1 MIQRPHSL
9 RIGDFMSTQPDQ
21 SASSPAAGHVKEPF
35 YVHPSLAGTPDL
47 FNRLGR
53 PDESWERI
61 KKNASRTVY
70 RGQIDGEVI
79 YLKHFHSRT
88 LTHRTLARLG
98 LTGPARELTL
108 SLHLAANGVETP
120 TVLAANWAFGNQWV
134 ATRAVE
140 PAVGLDA
147 WHEHQAMLGNNP
159 ALLRRGTAR
168 LGQLVGRM
176 HAAGM
181 LHGDLHC
188 GNILITTADPNDP
201 QLVLTDLHRAKR
213 CRHLSRRRRANNLAQ
228 LFHDRYTLTSRTDRM
243 RFLRHYLR
251 ASGDTH
257 SLRGWQLL
265 IEAAAR
271 RHTHRQHLQRD
282 RRAQGNNK
290 YFHRLVLANGW
301 RGHVVLSSKRKLAG
315 SPVAQMEFTPEQ
327 WETLLADP
335 LALLAETHDARVAKN
350 SRSSRVVRRQITLG
364 EHRLDVFIKQAR
376 RKYPWKAIIDCFRP
390 SRAIRAF
397 RLGHS
402 LLTRRIPTA
411 LPLAALEQRRGL
423 FLKDN
428 ILITEAINW
437 PRLDD
442 FLMTFLAAGHRNG
455 VQLTA
460 TQQHRLGR
468 DVLWQMGRMLQR
480 LHDNDFAH
488 RDLKAANMF
497 VRWELNHQPQLVLV
511 DLDGLRRVRSI
522 TSRQRFQGLM
532 RLNVSLLKCPAVNY
546 AGQLRMLMGYLRRP
560 GTGRVNFKPY
570 WRVLE
575 RWSADKLRQQIRSR
589 QNAQRSRRLKA
600 ERNE

>member
-1 MIQRPHSL
+1 
-9 RIGDFMSTQPDQ
+9 MSTQPDQ
-21 SASSPAAGHVKEPF
+21 SASSPAASRGKVPY
-35 YVHPSLAGTPDL
+35 YVHPAMAGTSNLFERLSHPD
-47 FNRLGR
+47 
-53 PDESWERI
+53 DSWEQI

-88 LTHRTLARLG
+88 LTHRTFARLG
-98 LTGPARELTL
+98 LTGPAREMTL
-108 SLHLAANGVETP
+108 SLHLEAHGVATP
-120 TVLAANWAFGNQWV
+120 VVLAANWGYGNQWV
-134 ATRAVE
+134 ATRAVA
-140 PAVGLDA
+140 PAEGLDT
-147 WHEHQAMLGNNP
+147 WHERQAMHDNNQGLLHTVTAKLGE
-159 ALLRRGTAR
+159 
-168 LGQLVGRM
+168 LVGRM

-188 GNILITTADPNDP
+188 GNVLITTDDPANP

-213 CRHLSRRRRANNLAQ
+213 CKQLSRRRRANNLAQ
-228 LFHDRYTLTSRTDRM
+228 LFHDRYTLTGRTDRM

-251 ASGDTH
+251 ASRDTH

-265 IEAAAR
+265 IEAAAQ
-271 RHTHRQHLQRD
+271 RHTHRQHMQRD

-290 YFHRLVLANGW
+290 YFHRLSLADGW

-315 SPVAQMEFTPEQ
+315 SQVAQMEFTAAQ

-335 LALLAETHDARVAKN
+335 TALLKETDDARVAKD

-364 EHRLDVFIKQAR
+364 EHRLDVYIKQAR

-411 LPLAALEQRRGL
+411 LPLAAIEQRRGL

-455 VQLTA
+455 VQLSA
-460 TQQHRLGR
+460 QQQHRLGR

-480 LHDNDFAH
+480 LHDNNFAH

-511 DLDGLRRVRSI
+511 DLDGLRQVRSI

-575 RWSADKLRQQIRSR
+575 RWSAEKLRQQIRSR
-589 QNAQRSRRLKA
+589 QNAQRTRRLKA
-600 ERNE
+600 DRNE

>member
-1 MIQRPHSL
+1 
-9 RIGDFMSTQPDQ
+9 MSTQPDQ
-21 SASSPAAGHVKEPF
+21 SAPSTAARRGGKPY
-35 YVHPSLAGTPDL
+35 YVHPAVAEVPNL
-47 FNRLGR
+47 FAQLSR

-70 RGQIDGEVI
+70 RGQLGGETI

-88 LTHRTLARLG
+88 LTHRTLASMG

-108 SLHLAANGVETP
+108 SLHLNAHNVETP
-120 TVLAANWAFGNQWV
+120 TVLAAHWAYGNQWV

-140 PAVGLDA
+140 PAEPLDI
-147 WHEHQAMLGNNP
+147 WHEHQAMLDNNQ
-159 ALLRRGTAR
+159 AKLRKVTVK
-168 LGQLVGRM
+168 LGELVGHM

-188 GNILITTADPNDP
+188 GNVLIRTDP
-201 QLVLTDLHRAKR
+201 QGDLDLVLTDLHRAKR
-213 CRHLSRRRRANNLAQ
+213 CKRLSRRRRATNLAQ
-228 LFHDRYTLTSRTDRM
+228 LFHDRYTLTNRTERT
-243 RFLRHYLR
+243 RFLKHYLR
-251 ASGDTH
+251 ASGDRH
-257 SLRGWQLL
+257 SVRGWQIL
-265 IEAAAR
+265 IEAAAH
-271 RHTHRQHLQRD
+271 RHTRRQHCQRD
-282 RRAQGNNK
+282 RRVKGCNK
-290 YFHRLVLANGW
+290 YFHRLSLADGW

-327 WETLLADP
+327 WQTVLADP
-335 LALLAETHDARVAKN
+335 TALLEATDGARIAKD

-376 RKYPWKAIIDCFRP
+376 RKYWWKAIIDCFRP
-390 SRAIRAF
+390 SRALRAF
-397 RLGHS
+397 GLGHA

-442 FLMTFLAAGHRNG
+442 FLMTFLAGVHRNG

-460 TQQHRLGR
+460 QQQHRLGR

-480 LHDNDFAH
+480 LHDNNFAH

-511 DLDGLRRVRSI
+511 DLDGLRQVRSI

-532 RLNVSLLKCPAVNY
+532 RLNVSLLKCPAVNH

-575 RWSADKLRQQIRSR
+575 RWSAEKLRQQIRSR
-589 QNAQRSRRLKA
+589 QNAQRTRRLRA
-600 ERNE
+600 DRNE